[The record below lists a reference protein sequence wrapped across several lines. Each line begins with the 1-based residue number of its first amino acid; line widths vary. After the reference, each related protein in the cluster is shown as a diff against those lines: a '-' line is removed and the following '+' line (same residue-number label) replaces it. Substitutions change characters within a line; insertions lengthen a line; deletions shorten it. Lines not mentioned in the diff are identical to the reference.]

1 MTLAETLQYNTSLT
15 SLECVPGCH
24 RNGVTWVAL
33 PGRGATDAKRRLHF
47 AAWAASA
54 LGTTRETGSRNA
66 SLDGCRC
73 CPHRSYPRR
82 VVSASK
88 PIG

>member
-1 MTLAETLQYNTSLT
+1 MTLAEALQYNTSLT

-47 AAWAASA
+47 AA
-54 LGTTRETGSRNA
+54 
-66 SLDGCRC
+66 
-73 CPHRSYPRR
+73 
-82 VVSASK
+82 
-88 PIG
+88 